1 MLKRFFWLAIAMV
14 VLVWSFGNNSAMALE
29 LDAET
34 RTVPLNEQG
43 ETVTLSLEQATRGK
57 RLFGDICA
65 QCHPVGLTKT
75 NPNVNLSSE
84 SLALATP
91 RRDNVEALVDYM
103 KNPTTFDG
111 EFDISELH
119 PATSSADIFPEMR
132 NLTDDDLFNIAGHI
146 LIQPKLR
153 GNQWGGGKVYN

>member
-1 MLKRFFWLAIAMV
+1 MLKRVFGLAVATVFFAFQIFV
-14 VLVWSFGNNSAMALE
+14 NSAAALD

-34 RTVPLNEQG
+34 RTVPLNAQG
-43 ETVTLSLEQATRGK
+43 DTVTLSLEQATRGQ

-65 QCHPVGLTKT
+65 QCHPQGITKT
-75 NPNVNLSSE
+75 NPNVKLGLDD
-84 SLALATP
+84 LALATP

-103 KNPTTFDG
+103 EHPTTYDG
-111 EFDISELH
+111 ETDISELH

-132 NLTDDDLFNIAGHI
+132 NLTEEDLFDIAGHI

-153 GNQWGGGKVYN
+153 GVMWGGGKVYN

>member
-1 MLKRFFWLAIAMV
+1 MLKKFFWLAITTV
-14 VLVWSFGNNSAMALE
+14 VLVWNLGNNSAMALE

-34 RTVPLNEQG
+34 RTVTLNEQG

-153 GNQWGGGKVYN
+153 GTQWGGGKVYN